1 MKTLLQG
8 ARYVRSDKTDLRKTF
23 QRVRKE
29 LKEAKD
35 KGLDK
40 IIHIRVARKA

>member
-1 MKTLLQG
+1 MKTLLTG
-8 ARYVRSDKTDLRKTF
+8 KPYVKACDTDVAKTF
-23 QRVRKE
+23 KRVRKE